1 MPVMKKKLLYSI
13 LIVLIAGIT
22 GGAIYINTLLP
33 IITGYAAKNLASAV
47 FISHRNQADVEALDL
62 NFSIIK
68 YTSNKVDTIN
78 KRVISRFLWGKST
91 AIYRDGF
98 GCTLVHGNDE
108 EGLKGITFP
117 VNAKAVYNQDANPWP
132 MGNMLPDVKSN
143 VDDLP
148 GLQAIADKL
157 IEKDAYNGHAFS
169 FVVVHKGIPVVE
181 KYRRE
186 FNEKTLFL
194 SWSMAKSFTNTLAGI
209 MVKDGK
215 WDVNQPTEIPAWQND
230 ERKNITVNNLLQM
243 KSGLEW
249 NEDYGSGSDVNLML
263 HRESDFAAYVA
274 GKKLESAPGTD
285 WYYSSGST
293 NIVSWLIRKKLNN
306 DEAYYRLAYEGLF
319 NRIGMPDAIFE
330 VDASGTFV
338 GSSYIY
344 ATARDY
350 ARYAMLYLQD
360 GVFNGV
366 RILPEGWV
374 KYTTTP
380 VSGSDGAYGSSF
392 WLNQNKE
399 FPAAPANMYYC
410 KGHDGQRIFIMPDEQ
425 LAVVILGYSPK
436 PDNVMDFNRL
446 LGDVLTTVK

>member
-1 MPVMKKKLLYSI
+1 MKKKLLYSI
-13 LIVLIAGIT
+13 LIILLAGIT

-108 EGLKGITFP
+108 EVIKGITFP
-117 VNAKAVYNQDANPWP
+117 KDAKAVYNQDANPWP
-132 MGNMLPDVKSN
+132 MGNILPETISDTAE
-143 VDDLP
+143 LT
-148 GLQAIADKL
+148 GLKTIADKL
-157 IEKDAYNGHAFS
+157 VDKDAYNGHAFA
-169 FVVVHKGIPVVE
+169 FIVLHKGIPVVE

-186 FNEKTLFL
+186 FNRKTRFL

-209 MVKDGK
+209 MVNDGK
-215 WDVNQPTEIPAWQND
+215 WDVNQPADIPAWQND

-274 GKKLESAPGTD
+274 GKKLGSTPGTD

-306 DEAYYRLAYEGLF
+306 DDAYYRLAYEGLF

-380 VSGSDGAYGSSF
+380 VSGSNGAYGSSF

-399 FPAAPANMYYC
+399 FPAAPASMYYC
-410 KGHDGQRIFIMPDEQ
+410 KGHDGQRIFIMPDKQ
-425 LAVVILGYSPK
+425 LAVIILGYSPK
-436 PDNVMDFNRL
+436 PDHVMDFNKL
-446 LGDVLTTVK
+446 LGDILDAVR